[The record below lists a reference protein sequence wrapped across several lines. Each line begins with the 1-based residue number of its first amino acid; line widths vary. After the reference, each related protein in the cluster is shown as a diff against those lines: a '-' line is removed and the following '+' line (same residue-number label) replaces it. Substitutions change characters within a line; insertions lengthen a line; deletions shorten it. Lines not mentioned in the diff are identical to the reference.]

1 LEVVIMIRIALV
13 RAAPTFLV
21 RVAPGVAL
29 SAALAVV
36 AFALAQALG
45 WRALSPLVL
54 AVLLGMTARRLLGP
68 GGREAA
74 RAGVAFTVR
83 PLLRVAV
90 VLLGAQVTVGRIG
103 ALGGAGLAV
112 VAASLAVS
120 LWFTG
125 RLGRAL
131 GVEPRLARLIG
142 AGTSI
147 CGASAVLAV
156 NSVTGAEEEDV
167 AYAIAC
173 VTLCGTLSML
183 VYPLLAEALA
193 LNPHVFG
200 LWAGASIHEVGQAV
214 ATAFQ
219 NGREA
224 GETGTI
230 AKLWRVALL
239 APVVVGMGATLARRG
254 GVGSGPASGQRPT
267 PLPWF
272 VAGFLILIAANS
284 VGLVPETARGWAG
297 QAAPFLLAMA
307 LGAMGLDADP
317 AKLLARGPRP
327 LLLGVGATLFLA
339 SFSLLGIVWLA

>member
-1 LEVVIMIRIALV
+1 MIRIALFRTV
-13 RAAPTFLV
+13 PAFLV

-29 SAALAVV
+29 SAGLALV

-68 GGREAA
+68 GGREVA

-112 VAASLAVS
+112 VAASLVAS
-120 LWFTG
+120 LWFTA

-156 NSVTGAEEEDV
+156 NSVTGAEDEDV

-219 NGREA
+219 DGQEA

-239 APVVVGMGATLARRG
+239 APVVVGMGATLARS
-254 GVGSGPASGQRPT
+254 VAGSGPATGPRPA

-317 AKLLARGPRP
+317 AKLWARGPRP

>member
-1 LEVVIMIRIALV
+1 MMIENRFARL
-13 RAAPTFLV
+13 L
-21 RVAPGVAL
+21 PGVAL
-29 SAALAVV
+29 SALLASV
-36 AFALAQALG
+36 ASLTVAGFG
-45 WRALSPLVL
+45 WRTVSPLVL
-54 AVLLGMTARRLLGP
+54 AVLFGMALRGVT
-68 GGREAA
+68 GGRDAL
-74 RAGVAFTVR
+74 RPGIAFTVR
-83 PLLRVAV
+83 PLLRGAV
-90 VLLGAQVTVGRIG
+90 VLLGAQVTVEQVGTLG
-103 ALGGAGLAV
+103 AAGLAV
-112 VAASLAVS
+112 VAASLAAS

-156 NSVTGAEEEDV
+156 NSVTRAEEEDV

-219 NGREA
+219 DGREA
-224 GETGTI
+224 GEIGTI
-230 AKLWRVALL
+230 AKLWRVMLL
-239 APVVVGMGATLARRG
+239 APVVLTLGMALVRRG
-254 GVGSGPASGQRPT
+254 GAAAGSAPVPV
-267 PLPWF
+267 PWF
-272 VAGFLILIAANS
+272 VAGFLGLIALNS
-284 VGLVPETARGWAG
+284 AGLLPEAARSAAG
-297 QAAPFLLAMA
+297 QVAPFLLAMA

-317 AKLLARGPRP
+317 SKLLAKGPRP
-327 LLLGVGATLFLA
+327 LLLGLGATLFLA
-339 SFSLLGIVWLA
+339 SFSLAGILCFA

>member
-1 LEVVIMIRIALV
+1 MMIENRFARL
-13 RAAPTFLV
+13 L
-21 RVAPGVAL
+21 PGVAL
-29 SAALAVV
+29 SALLASV
-36 AFALAQALG
+36 ASLTVAGLG
-45 WRALSPLVL
+45 WRTVSPLVL
-54 AVLLGMTARRLLGP
+54 AVLFGMALRGVT
-68 GGREAA
+68 GGRDAL
-74 RAGVAFTVR
+74 RPGIAFTVR
-83 PLLRVAV
+83 PLLRAAV
-90 VLLGAQVTVGRIG
+90 VLLGAQVTVEQVGTLG
-103 ALGGAGLAV
+103 AAGLAV
-112 VAASLAVS
+112 VAASLAAS

-156 NSVTGAEEEDV
+156 NSVTRAEEEDV

-219 NGREA
+219 DGREA
-224 GETGTI
+224 GEIGTI
-230 AKLWRVALL
+230 AKLWRVMLL
-239 APVVVGMGATLARRG
+239 APVVLALGMALVRRG
-254 GVGSGPASGQRPT
+254 GAAAGSPPV
-267 PLPWF
+267 PVPWF
-272 VAGFLILIAANS
+272 VAGFLGLIALNS
-284 VGLVPETARGWAG
+284 AGLLPEAARSVAG
-297 QAAPFLLAMA
+297 QVAPFLLAMA

-317 AKLLARGPRP
+317 SKLLAKGPRP
-327 LLLGVGATLFLA
+327 LLLGLGATLFLA
-339 SFSLLGIVWLA
+339 SFSLAGILCFA

>member
-1 LEVVIMIRIALV
+1 MMIETRFARL
-13 RAAPTFLV
+13 L
-21 RVAPGVAL
+21 PGVAL
-29 SAALAVV
+29 SAAV
-36 AFALAQALG
+36 AASASATVAAFG
-45 WRALSPLVL
+45 WRAVSPLVL
-54 AVLLGMTARRLLGP
+54 AVLLGMALRGVMARGG
-68 GGREAA
+68 GGRESL
-74 RAGVAFTVR
+74 RPGIAFTVR

-90 VLLGAQVTVGRIG
+90 VLLGAQVTVEQVGTLG
-103 ALGGAGLAV
+103 AAGLAV
-112 VAASLAVS
+112 VAASLAAS

-156 NSVTGAEEEDV
+156 NSVTRAEEEDV

-183 VYPLLAEALA
+183 AYPLLAEALT

-219 NGREA
+219 DGREA
-224 GETGTI
+224 GEVGTI
-230 AKLWRVALL
+230 AKLWRVMLL
-239 APVVVGMGATLARRG
+239 APVVVGLGALMARRG
-254 GVGSGPASGQRPT
+254 GAAAGTAPA
-267 PLPWF
+267 LVPWF
-272 VAGFLILIAANS
+272 VVGFLGLIALNS
-284 VGLVPETARGWAG
+284 AGLLPETLRGWAG

-307 LGAMGLDADP
+307 LAAMGLDADP
-317 AKLLARGPRP
+317 SKLLARGPRP
-327 LLLGVGATLFLA
+327 LLLGLGATLFLA
-339 SFSLLGIVWLA
+339 CFSLVGILCFA

>member
-1 LEVVIMIRIALV
+1 MIRIALFRV
-13 RAAPTFLV
+13 VPAFLV
-21 RVAPGVAL
+21 RVTPGVAL
-29 SAALAVV
+29 SAGLALA
-36 AFALAQALG
+36 AFALAQASG

-54 AVLLGMTARRLLGP
+54 AVLLGMTARRLLGA

-90 VLLGAQVTVGRIG
+90 VLLGAQVTVERIG

-112 VAASLAVS
+112 VAASLLAS

-173 VTLCGTLSML
+173 VTLCGALSML

-219 NGREA
+219 DGQEA

-239 APVVVGMGATLARRG
+239 APVVVGMGATLARS
-254 GVGSGPASGQRPT
+254 VGSGPAAGPRPA

-327 LLLGVGATLFLA
+327 LLLAVGATLFLA

>member
-1 LEVVIMIRIALV
+1 MTIQNRFACLI
-13 RAAPTFLV
+13 
-21 RVAPGVAL
+21 PGVAV
-29 SAALAVV
+29 SALLAATASLTVTG
-36 AFALAQALG
+36 FG
-45 WRALSPLVL
+45 WRTVSPLVL
-54 AVLLGMTARRLLGP
+54 AVLLGMALRGVV
-68 GGREAA
+68 GGREAL
-74 RAGVAFTVR
+74 RPGIAFTVR
-83 PLLRVAV
+83 PLLRGAV
-90 VLLGAQVTVGRIG
+90 VLLGAQVTAAQVW

-112 VAASLAVS
+112 VAASLAAS

-125 RLGRAL
+125 QLGRLL

-156 NSVTGAEEEDV
+156 NSVTRAEEEDV

-183 VYPLLAEALA
+183 AYPPLAEALA

-219 NGREA
+219 DGREA
-224 GETGTI
+224 GEIGTI
-230 AKLWRVALL
+230 AKLWRVMLL
-239 APVVVGMGATLARRG
+239 APVVIGLGAALARRDG
-254 GVGSGPASGQRPT
+254 AATGAVPA

-272 VAGFLILIAANS
+272 VAGFIGLIALNS
-284 VGLVPETARGWAG
+284 AGLVPEMLRGWAG

-317 AKLLARGPRP
+317 SKLLARGPRP
-327 LLLGVGATLFLA
+327 LLLGLGATLFLA
-339 SFSLLGIVWLA
+339 CFSLVGILWFA

>member
-1 LEVVIMIRIALV
+1 MIRIALFRV
-13 RAAPTFLV
+13 VPAFFV

-29 SAALAVV
+29 SAGLAVV
-36 AFALAQALG
+36 AFALAQASG

-54 AVLLGMTARRLLGP
+54 AVLLGMTARRLLGS
-68 GGREAA
+68 GGRQAA
-74 RAGVAFTVR
+74 RAGVVFTVR

-112 VAASLAVS
+112 VAASLLAS
-120 LWFTG
+120 LWFAG

-142 AGTSI
+142 AGTAI

-156 NSVTGAEEEDV
+156 NNVTGAEEEDV

-173 VTLCGTLSML
+173 VTLCGALSML

-193 LNPHVFG
+193 LNPQAFG

-239 APVVVGMGATLARRG
+239 APVVVGMGATLPRSG
-254 GVGSGPASGQRPT
+254 GVGSGPATGPRPA

-284 VGLVPETARGWAG
+284 LGLVPETARGWAG
-297 QAAPFLLAMA
+297 QAAPFLLTMA
-307 LGAMGLDADP
+307 LGAMGLDADLG
-317 AKLLARGPRP
+317 KLLARGPRP
-327 LLLGVGATLFLA
+327 LLLAVGATLFLA

>member
-1 LEVVIMIRIALV
+1 MMIENRFARL
-13 RAAPTFLV
+13 L
-21 RVAPGVAL
+21 PGVAL
-29 SAALAVV
+29 SALLAAV
-36 AFALAQALG
+36 ASLTVAGFG
-45 WRALSPLVL
+45 WRTVSPLVL
-54 AVLLGMTARRLLGP
+54 AVLFGMALRGVT
-68 GGREAA
+68 GGRDAL
-74 RAGVAFTVR
+74 RPGIAFTVR
-83 PLLRVAV
+83 PLLRAAV
-90 VLLGAQVTVGRIG
+90 VLLGAQVTVGQVGTLG
-103 ALGGAGLAV
+103 AAGLAV
-112 VAASLAVS
+112 VAASLAAS

-156 NSVTGAEEEDV
+156 NSVTRAEEEDV

-219 NGREA
+219 DGREA
-224 GETGTI
+224 GEIGTI
-230 AKLWRVALL
+230 AKLWRVMLL
-239 APVVVGMGATLARRG
+239 APVVLALGVALVRRG
-254 GVGSGPASGQRPT
+254 GAAAAGSAPVPV
-267 PLPWF
+267 PWF
-272 VAGFLILIAANS
+272 IAGFLGLIALNS
-284 VGLVPETARGWAG
+284 AGLLPEAGRSVAG
-297 QAAPFLLAMA
+297 QVAPFLLAMA

-317 AKLLARGPRP
+317 SKLLAKGPRP
-327 LLLGVGATLFLA
+327 LLLGLGATLFLA
-339 SFSLLGIVWLA
+339 SFSLAGILCFA

>member
-1 LEVVIMIRIALV
+1 MMIQGTVPRLFPGIAVSALLAGAASALV
-13 RAAPTFLV
+13 AAF
-21 RVAPGVAL
+21 
-29 SAALAVV
+29 
-36 AFALAQALG
+36 G
-45 WRALSPLVL
+45 WHSVSPLLL
-54 AVLLGMTARRLLGP
+54 AVLLGMALRAVVGARESLRP
-68 GGREAA
+68 
-74 RAGVAFTVR
+74 GVAFTVR
-83 PLLRVAV
+83 PLLRGAV
-90 VLLGAQVTVGRIG
+90 VLLGAQVTAAQVGT
-103 ALGGAGLAV
+103 LGVAGLAV
-112 VAASLAVS
+112 VAASLAAS

-131 GVEPRLARLIG
+131 GVEPGLARLIG

-156 NSVTGAEEEDV
+156 NSVTRAEEEDV

-183 VYPLLAEALA
+183 AYPLLAEALA

-219 NGREA
+219 DGQEA
-224 GETGTI
+224 GEIGTL
-230 AKLWRVALL
+230 AKLWRVMLL
-239 APVVVGMGATLARRG
+239 APVVVTLGATLARRG
-254 GVGSGPASGQRPT
+254 GRGADGGPA

-272 VAGFLILIAANS
+272 VAGFLGLIALNS
-284 VGLVPETARGWAG
+284 AGLLPEAARHWAG

-317 AKLLARGPRP
+317 SKLLARGPRP
-327 LLLGVGATLFLA
+327 LLLGLGATLFLA
-339 SFSLLGIVWLA
+339 SFSLIGILCFA